1 MHAPH
6 NKSNSVTN
14 SALCAFSMFI
24 LLFGAA
30 SSEDL
35 LFCLGIIDVYVE
47 KNLNNKNEKPKRFK
61 IITEG

>member
-1 MHAPH
+1 
-6 NKSNSVTN
+6 
-14 SALCAFSMFI
+14 MFI